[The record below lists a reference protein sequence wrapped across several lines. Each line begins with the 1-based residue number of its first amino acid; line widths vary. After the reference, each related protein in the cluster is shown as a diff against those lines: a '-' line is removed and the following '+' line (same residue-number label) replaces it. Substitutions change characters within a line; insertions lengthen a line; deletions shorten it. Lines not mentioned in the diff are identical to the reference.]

1 MKSVEVKAEQLSGRF
16 SKFTQIHVAV
26 AAIFGLVSLVLVNS
40 QANHGLPM
48 YLSVFMFF
56 LTITLGGLF
65 WVTIFHLTRSGWSV
79 VVRRLFEHLMNRV
92 GLMALLFIPI
102 VLGLH
107 GLYEWTHE
115 AHVMHDHLLQVKAPY
130 LNQPFF
136 IVRSIVYFIVWFVLA
151 RGFFNDSTQQDI
163 NGDPL
168 LTARSQKRSTY
179 GILLYAITISFA
191 GIDWIMT
198 LTPHWYSTMFGVYI
212 FAGAAL
218 SSLCMVSLLA
228 LFLRRNGFL
237 STVISVEHYH
247 DLGKL
252 IYGFVIFWAYIGF
265 SQYFLI
271 WYANIPEE
279 TMFYLSRNTAAWKA
293 VSLMLVFGHFLVPF
307 VLFMSRHMK
316 RNRVIHACI
325 AAWILLMHAIDMVWL
340 VLPTFYPNGYMPTV
354 LDIAIIIALAAA
366 YGAAVWKGLDTV
378 ALFAHQG
385 PRVDESMRFEN
396 V

>member
-1 MKSVEVKAEQLSGRF
+1 MKSVKVKAEQLSGRF
-16 SKFTQIHVAV
+16 SRFTRIHLAV
-26 AAIFGLVSLVLVNS
+26 AGIFGVLALMLVNT

-65 WVTIFHLTRSGWSV
+65 WVIIFHLTRSGWSV
-79 VVRRLFEHLMNRV
+79 VVRRLFEHLMHRV
-92 GLMALLFIPI
+92 GLMAVLFIPI

-115 AHVMHDHLLQVKAPY
+115 SHVIHDHLLQVKAPY

-136 IVRSIVYFIVWFVLA
+136 IVRSILYFIVWFVLA
-151 RGFFNDSTQQDI
+151 RGFFNDSTQQDS

-168 LTARSQKRSTY
+168 LTAQSQKRSTY

-218 SSLCMVSLLA
+218 SSLCVVSLLA

-237 STVISVEHYH
+237 SAVISIEHYH

-279 TMFYLSRNTAAWKA
+279 TMFYLSRNTEAWKA
-293 VSLMLVFGHFLVPF
+293 VSLMLVLGHFLVPF
-307 VLFMSRHMK
+307 VF
-316 RNRVIHACI
+316 
-325 AAWILLMHAIDMVWL
+325 
-340 VLPTFYPNGYMPTV
+340 
-354 LDIAIIIALAAA
+354 
-366 YGAAVWKGLDTV
+366 
-378 ALFAHQG
+378 
-385 PRVDESMRFEN
+385 
-396 V
+396 